1 MKTLLVFSIE
11 RDSLAYMQAVKER
24 VIRYL
29 GEVNFELDDNIC
41 NLLAYKG
48 KISNEVKNNVI
59 DIMSDYDGIYLTF
72 FECEGKAVFVD
83 DYTLKLESK

>member
-1 MKTLLVFSIE
+1 MRTLLVFSIE
-11 RDSLAYMQAVKER
+11 RNSLAYMQAVKEK
-24 VIRYL
+24 VVRYL
-29 GEVNFELDDNIC
+29 GEVNFILDDDVC
-41 NLLAYKG
+41 NFLAYKG

-59 DIMSDYDGIYLTF
+59 DIVSDYDGIYLTF